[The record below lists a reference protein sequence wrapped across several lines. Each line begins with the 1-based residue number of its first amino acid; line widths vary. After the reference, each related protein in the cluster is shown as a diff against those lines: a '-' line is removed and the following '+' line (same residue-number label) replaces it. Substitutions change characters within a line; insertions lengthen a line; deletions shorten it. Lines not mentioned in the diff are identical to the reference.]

1 MRLSVL
7 FAVILPE
14 AVLASTNDVL
24 RTTAEINAFYR
35 TDSSECRA
43 FDISGAVLNTTDS
56 TFTLEDET
64 GRIWLGYHYG
74 HGLSPADRVNVKGK
88 AYLSP
93 AKEPMSALTQVRILG
108 KTKAKPPTDIDLA
121 LINDPKND
129 LLPVRI
135 VGKVID
141 IQPDETDV
149 RYQILLLKS
158 GATRLPLFV
167 KMDNLPAAA
176 TLIDATIRATG
187 TFNRSIRGVRKYSGA
202 YVSGDRIEVIAKA
215 PDDPFDVPQLER
227 TRYMSPEEVIAIDK
241 RKISGETL
249 ATWAPFRL
257 MILADDGRIVNVKLS
272 SVQTLPEPGDCIDIV
287 GYPETDLFRIN
298 LMNARWRMSPQ
309 QHSPPV
315 HRDEV
320 PQEADIAAIL
330 CASNGTLQITDSFHG
345 RLLRFRGIVRT
356 MPTAEGPERRFSVDS
371 RSSKVVVDISTH
383 PEAASKIE
391 IGSEIEITGRCLIET
406 GEWSPCNIFPRASSF
421 AIVIRSADDIRIIRT
436 PPWWTPGRFLC
447 SIAILLVVL
456 TAIVLWNLSL
466 HIIVRRRT
474 QAMLREQIEKDRSKQ
489 RVIERTHL
497 AYELHD
503 ALSQNLTGVALEL
516 KTASKAMDH
525 NTQTALQHIKRAD
538 HVLRACREEL
548 RNCLWDLRNDP
559 MGISSLS
566 DAVRMTIAP
575 HLGDTE
581 LTLDFSM
588 PHTHL
593 PDNTVHTILRIV
605 RELTANAV
613 RHGKATRLEIIGR
626 VDKRRI
632 LTVTVRDNGCGFDPE
647 TAPGPPEGHFG
658 LHGIR
663 ERLATFDGKLQIES
677 SSEGTVASA
686 TVNLNTSKEPQNEK
700 NSSPDRR

>member
-43 FDISGAVLNTTDS
+43 YDISGAVLNTTDS

-287 GYPETDLFRIN
+287 GYP
-298 LMNARWRMSPQ
+298 
-309 QHSPPV
+309 
-315 HRDEV
+315 
-320 PQEADIAAIL
+320 
-330 CASNGTLQITDSFHG
+330 
-345 RLLRFRGIVRT
+345 
-356 MPTAEGPERRFSVDS
+356 
-371 RSSKVVVDISTH
+371 
-383 PEAASKIE
+383 
-391 IGSEIEITGRCLIET
+391 
-406 GEWSPCNIFPRASSF
+406 
-421 AIVIRSADDIRIIRT
+421 
-436 PPWWTPGRFLC
+436 
-447 SIAILLVVL
+447 
-456 TAIVLWNLSL
+456 
-466 HIIVRRRT
+466 
-474 QAMLREQIEKDRSKQ
+474 
-489 RVIERTHL
+489 
-497 AYELHD
+497 
-503 ALSQNLTGVALEL
+503 
-516 KTASKAMDH
+516 
-525 NTQTALQHIKRAD
+525 
-538 HVLRACREEL
+538 
-548 RNCLWDLRNDP
+548 
-559 MGISSLS
+559 
-566 DAVRMTIAP
+566 
-575 HLGDTE
+575 
-581 LTLDFSM
+581 
-588 PHTHL
+588 
-593 PDNTVHTILRIV
+593 
-605 RELTANAV
+605 
-613 RHGKATRLEIIGR
+613 
-626 VDKRRI
+626 
-632 LTVTVRDNGCGFDPE
+632 
-647 TAPGPPEGHFG
+647 
-658 LHGIR
+658 
-663 ERLATFDGKLQIES
+663 
-677 SSEGTVASA
+677 
-686 TVNLNTSKEPQNEK
+686 
-700 NSSPDRR
+700 